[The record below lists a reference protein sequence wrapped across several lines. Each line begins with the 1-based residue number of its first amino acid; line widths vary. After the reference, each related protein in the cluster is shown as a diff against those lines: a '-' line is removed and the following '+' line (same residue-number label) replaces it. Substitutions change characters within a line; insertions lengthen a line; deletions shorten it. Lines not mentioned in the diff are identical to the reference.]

1 MKSNNEILAIF
12 HFYPWPKFQM
22 SANNPR
28 KSMSRQLK
36 YVWVEFWKIALF
48 LLHFFKSVYSVSLPF
63 KAMKRERRIFV
74 IKSNF
79 RTSRTDIIMS
89 FTEPKSI
96 IKRSR
101 HIGVAGYFKKK
112 KRRIFIQ
119 APCCRLSWTMNVAA
133 SVARF
138 QHVFLWWVMP
148 TSFVWCNVLYI
159 QKCLWW
165 ARNYTNHIH
174 IIVKYLFY
182 NFYFFIHCLGLE
194 TR

>member
-48 LLHFFKSVYSVSLPF
+48 LLNFFKSVYSVSLFSLPF

-79 RTSRTDIIMS
+79 RTSRTDNYVIYW
-89 FTEPKSI
+89 TEVYHQE
-96 IKRSR
+96 IKTHRC
-101 HIGVAGYFKKK
+101 G
-112 KRRIFIQ
+112 RR
-119 APCCRLSWTMNVAA
+119 RLSWTMNVAA

-148 TSFVWCNVLYI
+148 TSFVWWNVLYI

-174 IIVKYLFY
+174 IIVKYLFC
-182 NFYFFIHCLGLE
+182 NFYFFIHRLGLE
-194 TR
+194 TRVLEQYRCIAC